1 MEFRIDPSS
10 RLPIWRQLSRQLREA
25 VARGRLAPED
35 RLPSVREL
43 SRTLVV
49 NPNTIARVYTEL
61 ERDGVL
67 NTRPGLGVFVARPK
81 PELTKK
87 VRKERLQEML
97 DHFLTEAVHLG
108 FSAEEVIG
116 PGGGAGQAIP
126 VAGVREEDRH
136 VRRDRNPPSDQVL

>member
-10 RLPIWRQLSRQLREA
+10 RLPIYRQLTNQLREA

-49 NPNTIARVYTEL
+49 NPNTIAKAYTEL
-61 ERDGVL
+61 EREGIL

-81 PELTKK
+81 AELIK
-87 VRKERLQEML
+87 RARRERILEML
-97 DHFLTEAVHLG
+97 DRLLTEAVHLG
-108 FSAEEVIG
+108 FSADEVLTLVTERIKQFQWQ
-116 PGGGAGQAIP
+116 GAG
-126 VAGVREEDRH
+126 VGD
-136 VRRDRNPPSDQVL
+136 